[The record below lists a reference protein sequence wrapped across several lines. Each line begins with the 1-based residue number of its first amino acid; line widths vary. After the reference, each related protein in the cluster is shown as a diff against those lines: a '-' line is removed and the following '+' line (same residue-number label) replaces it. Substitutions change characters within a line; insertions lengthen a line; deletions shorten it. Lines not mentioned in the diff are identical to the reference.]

1 MPERKV
7 YMNKQRR
14 RIIYEINTR
23 LEAVQGEMESL
34 LDDIQAVID
43 EETEYRDNIP
53 ENMQGG
59 ERYEMADSA
68 CDSLQSAYDT
78 LESAKDNLD
87 DVTSSLEEATDC

>member
-1 MPERKV
+1 
-7 YMNKQRR
+7 MNKQRR
-14 RIIYEINTR
+14 RTIYEINTR
-23 LEAVQGEMESL
+23 LEALQGEMESL
-34 LDDIQAVID
+34 LDDILAVID

-78 LESAKDNLD
+78 LKSAKNNLD

>member
-14 RIIYEINTR
+14 RTIYEINTR
-23 LEAVQGEMESL
+23 VEALQGEMESL

-59 ERYEMADSA
+59 VRYEMADSA